1 MKKKRAFTTVSVV
14 VRILLWLLM
23 LVGGSILGIWLD
35 SMLLGDIHHNL
46 LFHIF
51 SFIVG
56 VFLARLAFC
65 AAATGGRELASRG
78 RSENLPRLETDK
90 LVTEGIYSYMRHPM
104 LMGLSLLPLALAFII
119 GSPSFILVIAPIEAL
134 FIAVMVLTLEEMEC
148 RAKFGREYEEYAE
161 NVPSVCF
168 DRECLEMLFCLRKK
182 RKGERGGY
190 LGT

>member
-1 MKKKRAFTTVSVV
+1 MERRRAFTTVSVV
-14 VRILLWLLM
+14 VRILLWLLL

-35 SMLLGDIHHNL
+35 SMLPGDIHHNL

-56 VFLARLAFC
+56 IFLARLAFC

-78 RSENLPRLETDK
+78 RSANLPRLETDR

-119 GSPSFILVIAPIEAL
+119 GSPSFILVIAPAEAL
-134 FIAVMVLTLEEMEC
+134 FIAVMVLTLEEREC

-168 DRECLEMLFCLRKK
+168 DRECLEMLFCLKK
-182 RKGERGGY
+182 KGSAREGGKGE
-190 LGT
+190 